1 MAMSWLRSILTG
13 TWFSLAAALALMEL
27 TALLALLERPELP
40 ALLEQLAP
48 LVLPV

>member
-13 TWFSLAAALALMEL
+13 TWFSLVVALALMEL
-27 TALLALLERPELP
+27 TALLVLLERPEQP
-40 ALLEQLAP
+40 ALLERLAL